1 MGDHSYQVGDRVWW
15 LFEDSKLYRFT
26 ADVPA
31 VVAHVR
37 RDSLTIQ
44 ATAPD
49 GRSIAVH
56 VNPAHVRPHVD
67 SLDMVEEEAEQREED
82 PSVVAIPREVLSDLL
97 ATLATTHKWIETSL
111 AGERAHSFSPAAIV
125 DVMKLEFRQV
135 REMNEDAMARAR
147 ALLPEG
153 G

>member
-1 MGDHSYQVGDRVWW
+1 MGERAYQVGDRVWW
-15 LFEDSKLYRFT
+15 LFEDSRLYRFS

-37 RDSLTIQ
+37 HDSLTIQ

-56 VNPAHVRPHVD
+56 VHPEHLRPH
-67 SLDMVEEEAEQREED
+67 LDPLDVAEPPPPAAD
-82 PSVVAIPREVLSDLL
+82 GSTVAVSRDLLSDLL
-97 ATLATTHKWIETSL
+97 TTLATTHKWIDTSL

-135 REMNEDAMARAR
+135 REMNEDVMARAR
-147 ALLPEG
+147 ELLAELG
-153 G
+153 